1 MYRVT
6 PLAIIFL
13 LKRSETLTLI
23 SPDGNLVPVDGEQC
37 ENQLEDCDIINGQAE
52 QRKNA
57 IRDLS
62 TDFENETLNEWS
74 DESKTAVRWKAEDY
88 NSPWEVNN
96 LPVKPSIGN
105 SPTFS
110 ISRGED
116 YKDILFTFDFWLRS
130 TWPKFTNLELCV
142 NENGNEKPILSLS
155 DYSAITNRNWNT
167 ISVNPFHDV
176 SPPSEI
182 SSLFTIKIDSIQL
195 VFYAYC
201 GTNTEDAVAIDNI
214 RWTDDSSSLTALT
227 KLESL
232 TSPITIVP
240 VPSDTMFL
248 ANSTTKSQLII

>member
-1 MYRVT
+1 MK
-6 PLAIIFL
+6 L
-13 LKRSETLTLI
+13 LPSFVLTYLVL
-23 SPDGNLVPVDGEQC
+23 STVPVDGEEC
-37 ENQLEDCDIINGQAE
+37 ENQLGDCYIIKRLAE
-52 QRKNA
+52 QKKKA

-62 TDFENETLNEWS
+62 TDFENETLNEWR
-74 DESKTAVRWKAEDY
+74 DESKTGVRWKAEDY

-105 SPTFS
+105 RYLRVDRKSSFEVAILRSLTFS
-110 ISRGED
+110 ISMGDD

-182 SSLFTIKIDSIQL
+182 SL